1 MDASARTGGLNMN
14 HTQVNQVLD
23 HLKQGRT
30 LTQADAIELFQCYR
44 LSSVIHILRNQGF
57 DIVTY
62 NEHNTRRKGT
72 HARYEL
78 KEFAA

>member
-1 MDASARTGGLNMN
+1 MDYS
-14 HTQVNQVLD
+14 QVNQVLD

-30 LTQADAIELFQCYR
+30 LTQADAIERFNCYR
-44 LSSVIHILRNQGF
+44 LSSVIHILRNQGY

-62 NEHNTRRKGT
+62 NERNTRRKGT

-78 KEFAA
+78 KEFTA

>member
-1 MDASARTGGLNMN
+1 MDYS
-14 HTQVNQVLD
+14 QVNQVLD

-44 LSSVIHILRNQGF
+44 LSSVIHILRNQGY

-62 NEHNTRRKGT
+62 NERNTRRKGT

-78 KEFAA
+78 KEFTA

>member
-1 MDASARTGGLNMN
+1 MDYS
-14 HTQVNQVLD
+14 QVNQVLD

-44 LSSVIHILRNQGF
+44 LSSIIHILRNQGYA
-57 DIVTY
+57 IATY
-62 NEHNTRRKGT
+62 NERNTRRKGT

>member
-1 MDASARTGGLNMN
+1 MDYS
-14 HTQVNQVLD
+14 QVNQVLD

-30 LTQADAIELFQCYR
+30 ITQADAIERFNCYR
-44 LSSVIHILRNQGF
+44 LSSIIHILRNQGY

-62 NEHNTRRKGT
+62 NERNTRRKGT

>member
-1 MDASARTGGLNMN
+1 MN
-14 HTQVNQVLD
+14 HTRVNQVLD

-44 LSSVIHILRNQGF
+44 LSSIIHVLRNQGF
-57 DIVTY
+57 DIATY
-62 NEHNTRRKGT
+62 NERNTRRKGT

-78 KEFAA
+78 KEFTA

>member
-1 MDASARTGGLNMN
+1 MN
-14 HTQVNQVLD
+14 HTQIHQVLD

-30 LTQADAIELFQCYR
+30 LTQADAIERFNCYR
-44 LSSVIHILRNQGF
+44 LSSIIHILRNQGF
-57 DIVTY
+57 DIATY
-62 NEHNTRRKGT
+62 NERNTRRKGT

>member
-1 MDASARTGGLNMN
+1 MDYS
-14 HTQVNQVLD
+14 QVNQVLD

-30 LTQADAIELFQCYR
+30 ITQADAIERFNCYR
-44 LSSVIHILRNQGF
+44 LSSIIHILRNQGY

-62 NEHNTRRKGT
+62 NERNTRRKGT

-78 KEFAA
+78 KEFTA